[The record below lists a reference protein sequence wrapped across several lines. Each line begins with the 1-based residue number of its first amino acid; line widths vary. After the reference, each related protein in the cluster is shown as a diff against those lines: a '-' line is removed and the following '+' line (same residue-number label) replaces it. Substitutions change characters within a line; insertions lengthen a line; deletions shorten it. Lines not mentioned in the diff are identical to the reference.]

1 MGESTVQEIL
11 ERIDQLSHEE
21 RELLEERLAERE
33 AAAWEQTVSEA
44 RRTARTK
51 GLDEAAIDRA
61 IDEVRYPK

>member
-44 RRTARTK
+44 RRTARTLVVQ
-51 GLDEAAIDRA
+51 GSPATDPL
-61 IDEVRYPK
+61 Y